1 MVILKNKSNSVPPLL
16 KILTGISITYRKGFK
31 SVLWPLSLAWSGPGC
46 LLIFLFFFSPRG
58 SPDLTGLLAPFLPEV
73 LAFALPSA
81 CDALSWL
88 LAHLPPFHHS
98 SLNSNGHSWAWP
110 SPV

>member
-1 MVILKNKSNSVPPLL
+1 MVILKYKSDYVPPLL
-16 KILTGISITYRKGFK
+16 KILTGISITYSKSFK
-31 SVLWPLSLAWSGPGC
+31 SLLWPLSLAWSGPGC
-46 LLIFLFFFSPRG
+46 LLIFLFSPRG
-58 SPDLTGLLAPFLPEV
+58 SPDLTGLLAAFLPEV

-88 LAHLPPFHHS
+88 SAHLPPFHHS
-98 SLNSNGHSWAWP
+98 SLNPNAHSWAWP